1 MLGRFNKDLSEIS
14 YNRVAGDEY
23 SFYELD
29 NWNSLY
35 SLVDENFEQKINEQ
49 FIEKQFSL
57 GKQFFFSHN
66 PNNPQGMSYPL
77 EIELLKEIVKR
88 EFNTNVK
95 FKPAGK
101 YWILTW

>member
-1 MLGRFNKDLSEIS
+1 M
-14 YNRVAGDEY
+14 
-23 SFYELD
+23 
-29 NWNSLY
+29 
-35 SLVDENFEQKINEQ
+35 
-49 FIEKQFSL
+49 
-57 GKQFFFSHN
+57 N